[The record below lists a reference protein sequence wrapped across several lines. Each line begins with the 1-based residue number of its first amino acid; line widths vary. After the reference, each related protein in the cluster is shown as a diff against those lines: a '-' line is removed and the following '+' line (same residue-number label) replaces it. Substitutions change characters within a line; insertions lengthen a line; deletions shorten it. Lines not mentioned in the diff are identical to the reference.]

1 MARSKVSFVLGTE
14 SLGQAALSLD
24 GVSGLVLYGTAPGS
38 FATSPYQAVYSVQDA
53 EDKGITNDYSDET
66 KAQAIYTVSGTV
78 TVGDTFAMTVTEK
91 VPVSTT
97 YPLGTKDVD
106 LGTATVA
113 TAATATGAATDIAA
127 KINAGTYLHGYTA
140 SSALGVVTITA
151 RKGTGIMLNP
161 AVSTNPLAVTV
172 TGTSTGTITQ
182 QFGTGSGGATAGAYS
197 KKAVWHYIIS
207 RFFFANP
214 EGVLWIG
221 FFSSVSSTFAD
232 VVTLA
237 QAADGEIRQIGVLDF
252 TATSAANVSANGTK
266 LQARAEDL
274 FAAYMP
280 VGSILYA
287 PNIKAISDIST
298 LENQQSQSNYYVTP
312 VILQDGEAEGA
323 QLYINSGVS
332 ISDLGGAL
340 GTESAAAVNQNIG
353 EIRAFNI
360 SDGTEMAVPALT
372 NGQKIKALASS
383 LLDQLD
389 AYRYLFATTV
399 PNIAGTYINNDWTAI
414 TQTSPYYRISR
425 NRVMSKAVRL
435 IYAAVVPLLKS
446 QIQLNADGTI
456 SDVSIEAFAGA
467 VVPVGAQMR
476 AASEISNMKVTISN
490 TQNVLSTGKIVIGV
504 AIQPTV
510 SADFIEVNMSFKA
523 KL

>member
-1 MARSKVSFVLGTE
+1 MARSSVSFVLGTE
-14 SLGQAALSLD
+14 SLGQAAQSLD
-24 GVSGLVLYGTAPGS
+24 HVSGVVLYGTAPGS
-38 FATSPYQAVYSVQDA
+38 FATNAYQPVYSVADA
-53 EDKGITNDYSDET
+53 ESKGITNDYSDET

-78 TVGDTFAMTVTEK
+78 TVGDTFEMVVTEK
-91 VPVSTT
+91 VPVTADNPT
-97 YPLGTKDVD
+97 GTIDVE

-127 KINAGTYLHGYTA
+127 KINEGTYIHGYTA
-140 SSALGVVTITA
+140 SSALGVVTIAA
-151 RKGTGIMLNP
+151 REGTGIMLNP
-161 AVSTNPLAVTV
+161 AVSTSPLAVTV

-182 QFGTGSGGATAGAYS
+182 QFGTGSGGATVGVYS
-197 KKAVWHYIIS
+197 KKAIWHYHIS
-207 RFFFANP
+207 RFFFMNP
-214 EGVLWIG
+214 TGVLWVG

-237 QAADGEIRQIGVLDF
+237 QAAEGAIRQIAVFDI
-252 TATSAANVSANGTK
+252 TATNVATVTSNGTK

-287 PNIKAISDIST
+287 PNIKAVSDPST
-298 LENQQSQSNYYVTP
+298 LQNQQTVENYYVTT
-312 VILQDGEAEGA
+312 VIDQDGEAKGA
-323 QLYINSGVS
+323 QLFINSGVS
-332 ISDLGGAL
+332 ITDLGSAL
-340 GTESAAAVNQNIG
+340 GAESAAAVNQNIG

-360 SDGTEMAVPALT
+360 SDGTEMAAPALS
-372 NGQKIKALASS
+372 NGNKIKSLASS

-399 PNIAGTYINNDWTAI
+399 PNLTGTYINNDWTNIA
-414 TQTSPYYRISR
+414 QTSPYYRISR
-425 NRVMSKAVRL
+425 NRVMGKAVRL

-446 QIQLNADGTI
+446 QIQLNTDGTI
-456 SDVSIEAFAGA
+456 SDVSIEVFSGA
-467 VVPVGAQMR
+467 VVPVGAQMKE
-476 AASEISNMKVTISN
+476 AGEISNMKVTISN
-490 TQNVLSTGKIVIGV
+490 TQNILSTGKIVIGV